1 MGLGA
6 VGPKSRKWARTDGL
20 SSTYLEIGDTKVR
33 LVPKRF
39 DYGLYAFARAL
50 VDGFNHLYLR
60 VEVIGAEKVP
70 APPYILSP
78 THRSNIDSIL
88 LGSVTHDHLRFLGK
102 SGLWKYRSV
111 GRLITALGG
120 IPVNR
125 EIADREAMDNS
136 LAILGS
142 GQPLV
147 LFPEGTRKEGPRI
160 EAILDGAAYIAL
172 KAQVPIVPLG
182 IAGTDKAM
190 AKGVTFPRPA
200 RCVVL
205 VGDPLTEGVREAKS
219 GSRVPRSKVRE
230 MTTELQA
237 TLQEL
242 YDGAKGRL

>member
-1 MGLGA
+1 M
-6 VGPKSRKWARTDGL
+6 
-20 SSTYLEIGDTKVR
+20 SSAYLEVGDTKVR
-33 LVPKRF
+33 LVPNGF
-39 DYGLYAFARAL
+39 DYGLYAGARAL

-60 VEVIGAEKVP
+60 VEVIGAEKIP

-78 THRSNIDSIL
+78 THRSNVDAVL

-102 SGLWKYRSV
+102 SGLWKYSSV

-147 LFPEGTRKEGPRI
+147 LFPEGTRKEGPLI
-160 EAILDGAAYIAL
+160 QEIMAGAAYIAL

-182 IAGTDKAM
+182 IAGTEKAM
-190 AKGVTFPRPA
+190 PKGAFFPRPA

-205 VGDPLTEGVREAKS
+205 VGEPLTEGVEQGS
-219 GSRVPRSKVRE
+219 GGSRVPRSKVRE
-230 MTTELQA
+230 VTAKLQS

-242 YDGAKGRL
+242 YDGAKARL